1 VSSRGG
7 RSGAGKPLTREFA
20 LTEEFFDDLEY
31 WIGQDAR
38 IARRLLRLMRMT
50 LRDPFHGLGKPEPL
64 KGTEGYWSRRLTDEH
79 RFVYRV
85 TPTALICVKAR
96 FHY

>member
-1 VSSRGG
+1 VGPSEQRP
-7 RSGAGKPLTREFA
+7 SGGKPLKREFA

-31 WIGQDAR
+31 WITQDAGV
-38 IARRLLRLMRMT
+38 ARRLLRLMRVT
-50 LRDPFHGLGKPEPL
+50 IRDPFQGIGKPEPL
-64 KGTEGYWSRRLTDEH
+64 KGTDGYWSRRITGEH

-85 TPTALICVKAR
+85 TSTALICVKGR